1 MHARNSIDMRKCLE
15 LVEQLSRDEIIIEGR
30 MPNSSNLTFRVWVG
44 EEGSDI
50 KGIYK
55 PLSGERPLW
64 DFPPGL
70 YKREIAAYRL
80 SEAMGYHIVPPTVLR
95 EGPLGEGSLQLF
107 ITHDPAQHYF
117 TLLDT
122 REELH
127 DQLRTM
133 AVFDVVA
140 NNTDRKGGHVLLDN
154 DGAIWGIDHGVC
166 FSDDFKLRTVI
177 WDFAG
182 QTIADAFLSPLE
194 SLMHS
199 VPISVAALLSDN
211 EIEAMLERTEWL
223 LENRVFPTPESRYQ
237 YPWPLL

>member
-1 MHARNSIDMRKCLE
+1 
-15 LVEQLSRDEIIIEGR
+15 LVQ
-30 MPNSSNLTFRVWVG
+30 VG
-44 EEGSDI
+44 EPEAGI

-55 PLSGERPLW
+55 PLRGERPLW
-64 DFPPGL
+64 DFPAGL
-70 YKREIAAYRL
+70 YKREVAAYLL
-80 SEAMGYHIVPPTVLR
+80 SESLGFHLVPPTVMR
-95 EGPLGEGSLQLF
+95 DGPLGEGSLQLF
-107 ITHDPAQHYF
+107 IDYDPEEHYF
-117 TLLDT
+117 IIYEQRPD
-122 REELH
+122 LH
-127 DQLRTM
+127 ERLKAM
-133 AVFDVVA
+133 AVFDVVM